1 MKWYLNKIIFYIKLD
16 DIKQKNEKE
25 LRESLMQA
33 MIYKNQEFSFIDIFD
48 ERDSI
53 VKEVVEL
60 LQRYQFRYTEKHQ
73 FLGDFF
79 ENLLNAGFKQE
90 VGQFFTPRILTR
102 FIVQS
107 IPIKEMIK
115 EKIILG
121 NKDFIPKVIDFAC
134 GSGHFLT
141 EVMDIIQKSLLEI
154 ENENLDTLK
163 IVQNVLDRYN
173 KDPDKFIWAK
183 DNIYGIENDYRLV
196 KTTKLSCFFNGD
208 GEAQILQTSGIYPFS
223 HDDYR
228 GTLLDTKDK
237 ENGRFD
243 IVISNPPYSVSGFK
257 SIMDRN
263 SDEAFDLYKDITDSS
278 KEIEVIFIER
288 MKQLLKPN
296 GYAAIILPISILQ
309 NDGLYEKARTIIFE
323 NFYLKGIVKLGSN
336 AFQATGTNTV
346 ILFLQKREKS
356 ISLEN
361 KESYV
366 NMCKDKKLLIIDTG
380 EKDDEKK
387 FLGYS
392 FSNRRG
398 NEGIT
403 EERDKEGTYL
413 GNLLD
418 EKNRDNINKANYYM
432 LQALYDNYPNVV
444 KGLEKNI
451 YVLNMK
457 DCFNFESD
465 NFLNSISLT
474 KKKTITTK
482 YPLVKLSDNSLNM
495 VLYSGSRPKGG
506 VKKNNEGIISLG
518 GEHINAYTGRINLD
532 KLKYI
537 PVEYAK
543 TMSIN
548 TKVLENDILIC
559 KDGALAGKIALAK
572 NINNDMYINEHILK
586 VRFSNEVNQKFIFY
600 YLFIFN
606 NVLKELK
613 TGAAQGGLNRDNF
626 GNLSVPIPSIEKQK
640 EIVSLMEEHEDI
652 ILEQEKII
660 KELNEKIISFD
671 FSKYDNKSIKLNEII
686 SLEYGISLP
695 EKKRIL
701 GEYPVYG
708 SNGIVGYH
716 NKFLVEA
723 PNIIIGRKGS
733 AGEINFANKN
743 FTPIDTTFY
752 VKPLVL
758 LEMKYLFY
766 LLKTLNLP
774 QYRSGLG
781 SGGINRQ
788 FILNLDINYID
799 AIEQQKEIVLKLEK
813 YEQEIEQ
820 AQLKINN
827 AKIRQKEIMD
837 DIFQID

>member
-1 MKWYLNKIIFYIKLD
+1 M
-16 DIKQKNEKE
+16 E
-25 LRESLMQA
+25 L
-33 MIYKNQEFSFIDIFD
+33 
-48 ERDSI
+48 
-53 VKEVVEL
+53 
-60 LQRYQFRYTEKHQ
+60 
-73 FLGDFF
+73 
-79 ENLLNAGFKQE
+79 
-90 VGQFFTPRILTR
+90 
-102 FIVQS
+102 
-107 IPIKEMIK
+107 
-115 EKIILG
+115 
-121 NKDFIPKVIDFAC
+121 
-134 GSGHFLT
+134 
-141 EVMDIIQKSLLEI
+141 
-154 ENENLDTLK
+154 
-163 IVQNVLDRYN
+163 
-173 KDPDKFIWAK
+173 
-183 DNIYGIENDYRLV
+183 
-196 KTTKLSCFFNGD
+196 
-208 GEAQILQTSGIYPFS
+208 
-223 HDDYR
+223 
-228 GTLLDTKDK
+228 
-237 ENGRFD
+237 
-243 IVISNPPYSVSGFK
+243 
-257 SIMDRN
+257 
-263 SDEAFDLYKDITDSS
+263 
-278 KEIEVIFIER
+278 
-288 MKQLLKPN
+288 
-296 GYAAIILPISILQ
+296 
-309 NDGLYEKARTIIFE
+309 
-323 NFYLKGIVKLGSN
+323 
-336 AFQATGTNTV
+336 
-346 ILFLQKREKS
+346 
-356 ISLEN
+356 
-361 KESYV
+361 
-366 NMCKDKKLLIIDTG
+366 
-380 EKDDEKK
+380 
-387 FLGYS
+387 
-392 FSNRRG
+392 
-398 NEGIT
+398 
-403 EERDKEGTYL
+403 
-413 GNLLD
+413 
-418 EKNRDNINKANYYM
+418 
-432 LQALYDNYPNVV
+432 
-444 KGLEKNI
+444 
-451 YVLNMK
+451 
-457 DCFNFESD
+457 
-465 NFLNSISLT
+465 
-474 KKKTITTK
+474 
-482 YPLVKLSDNSLNM
+482 
-495 VLYSGSRPKGG
+495 
-506 VKKNNEGIISLG
+506 KKNNEGIISLG

-559 KDGALAGKIALAK
+559 KYGALAGKIALAK

-788 FILNLDINYID
+788 FILTLDRNYID
-799 AIEQQKEIVLKLEK
+799 SIDQQKEIVSKLEK